1 MFLVNISELGRA
13 LVTVD
18 LYPARDFCFKIA
30 GLVRLITYSA
40 NHRLR
45 SIGREIL
52 PKYQQ
57 NLYTKTKQEE
67 EVHRNHN
74 YQIIICFSSKILI
87 FYMFLLFPVSRNWI

>member
-57 NLYTKTKQEE
+57 NRYTKTKQEE
-67 EVHRNHN
+67 EFTE
-74 YQIIICFSSKILI
+74 IITIRLSFA
-87 FYMFLLFPVSRNWI
+87 FPVKF